1 MPKLKPYNVVILGS
15 LLWWFSLY
23 IYVPVL
29 PIFSKDLGA
38 NLQFIGII
46 IGSYAVGQIL
56 FRIPV
61 GYLSDKLKSR
71 KLFSVISGIFS
82 FLGSSYL
89 FLSNNPNDV
98 LIGRT
103 IAGVAAAGWVAISVY
118 YSSFFPK
125 NERFKS
131 STIILASNMI
141 AVFLGTFFSGYIS
154 DLINIKTCF
163 FISMVS
169 AIFSCALFLI
179 SKEKPFDDKSQ
190 FSTTQFINLLKNKL
204 LICLCLIGIFIQ
216 FIVFSINF
224 SYFPIYLNNLEFSDS
239 IVGNVV
245 AFYTLASFMGTIS
258 SPKLIQRFGLWKI
271 FIFSS
276 IIIGVTTLI
285 TPYFENLIL
294 LILLRLIGGIG
305 GGIIFSSC
313 MSSIVRG
320 FQENYQASAMGIFQ
334 AVYAIG
340 MFLGPVISGIIGSRI
355 NLESVFI
362 FSSFISLLIITVC
375 FFIRSEEL
383 AK

>member
-1 MPKLKPYNVVILGS
+1 MPKLKPHNVVILGS

-169 AIFSCALFLI
+169 AIFSSALFLI

-276 IIIGVTTLI
+276 IMIGVTTLI